1 MSSNLNIRAKYDQ
14 LKTLGFAAI
23 GAAWTGIV
31 DMAGAP
37 SATDHPARIYHIVN
51 NTDADL
57 FFSWDADK
65 PFVLLPAGRSF
76 SEDLCANQALT
87 SGFALPEGSRLYVK
101 HNGVAP
107 TTKAIWLTVCYAS
120 SY

>member
-1 MSSNLNIRAKYDQ
+1 MAFLDIKARYEPI
-14 LKTLGFAAI
+14 KTLGFAAI
-23 GAAWTGIV
+23 SGAWAGMV
-31 DMAGAP
+31 DLAGAP
-37 SATDHPARIYHIVN
+37 SSTEHPARLYHIVN

-65 PFVLLPAGRSF
+65 PFVLLPNGRTYT
-76 SEDLCANQALT
+76 EDLCANQALT

-107 TTKAIWLTVCYAS
+107 TVKAIWLTVCYAS
-120 SY
+120 NY